1 MRSTAGTLAR
11 ATGPPAHEEAADRPL
26 DGKDRIACG
35 GLCPS
40 CCDRAACRC
49 FVFERLAA
57 VCSDGQHCAFE
68 RLAAVLEHLTV
79 AISSALSLRVAAR
92 WDILV
97 AVWPGVSVAAGRLRH
112 QGEASR
118 EPWPPGT
125 AMRMLWC
132 ARSFGRSG
140 VLVRKCRVVLAVD
153 AVEVA
158 SSKVAVEVASSK
170 EAVEVVF
177 CKAEVRGNIYS
188 RLEFDS
194 NLYPLDHGIGS
205 DLAKH

>member
-49 FVFERLAA
+49 CV
-57 VCSDGQHCAFE
+57 FE